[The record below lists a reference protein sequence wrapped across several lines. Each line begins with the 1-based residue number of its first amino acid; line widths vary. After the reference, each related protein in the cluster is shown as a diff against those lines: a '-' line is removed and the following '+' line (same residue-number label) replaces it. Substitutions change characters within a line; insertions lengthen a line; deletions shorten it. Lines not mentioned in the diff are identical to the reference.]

1 MRISLKIALSI
12 SLLVVVALLILGISL
27 YNLRRVNNIVRH
39 VAAVA
44 APKVVVGSEIGS
56 ALNDVQLAQRN
67 ILLLTRQEDRQKIAD
82 SFPAIR
88 ERMNRSLGELD
99 RLAKEGGGDNN
110 AEVLR
115 KNWDDLMQVNQEIS
129 VKALKNTA
137 DKARGLTLGASAAAF
152 DACLASIDE
161 LAALLTKSSAFAARP
176 ALERVNTARADIF
189 ALQILEKNVTMENDS
204 QKILDLL
211 QKSRAL
217 IQKLDPEVAEIVA
230 GKKLPASIRE
240 KCARFGAYYGE
251 VRKSSLATIELA
263 SQNEDQHAFVL
274 AETSGKEKGDAVA
287 RLVGAVNTEA
297 MRDFDTQTK
306 LSEQAVNSAVFWQ
319 TIISIVGLA
328 VSLILVTIVVRGV
341 IRGLAGATDTLA
353 LTADHVN
360 SAAGAISGANQ
371 HLAAGSDTQ
380 IRQLQDTAKT
390 LADMASMT
398 RQSAATAAKTKAT
411 TAATVKLVASGSE
424 AVRDMSSAMSD
435 INDQSEKI
443 SQIIKT
449 IEEIAF
455 QTNLLALNAAV
466 EAARAGEAGK
476 GFAVVA
482 DEVRNL
488 ASRSAQA
495 ARDTS
500 ELIVGTVDKVKH
512 GSDIASRL
520 ADSFKAIE
528 EGTNEFNAHIQE
540 ISRATDEQA
549 QGVEQVNANM
559 SGLERTTQDNA
570 QHVESSAGASGN
582 LMQQADA
589 LTNIVESLTTM
600 VQGEGGTHVSSAAV
614 PARPSRQAPRAAQP
628 RLSAPGKVLRP
639 NDIVAMD

>member
-27 YNLRRVNNIVRH
+27 YNLRRVNEIVRH
-39 VAAVA
+39 VAAII
-44 APKVVVGSEIGS
+44 APKVVVSSEIGT

-82 SFPAIR
+82 SFPAIS

-99 RLAKEGGGDNN
+99 RLAKAGGGDNN
-110 AEVLR
+110 ADVLR
-115 KNWDDLMQVNQEIS
+115 KNWDDLMRVNQEIS

-137 DKARGLTLGASAAAF
+137 DKARTLTLGASASAF
-152 DACLASIDE
+152 DACLASLDE

-176 ALERVNTARADIF
+176 ALERVNTTRADIF
-189 ALQILEKNVTMENDS
+189 ALQILEKNVTMENDGA
-204 QKILDLL
+204 KIQDLV
-211 QKSRAL
+211 QKSQTL
-217 IQKLDPEVAEIVA
+217 VQKLDPEVEEIVQ

-240 KCARFGAYYGE
+240 KCVRFGQLFAE
-251 VRKSSLATIELA
+251 VRKASLATIEIA
-263 SQNEDQHAFVL
+263 SQNEDQQAFVL
-274 AETSGKEKGDAVA
+274 AETSGREKGDAVA
-287 RLVGAVNTEA
+287 RLVGAVNAEA
-297 MRDFDTQTK
+297 MQEFDQGTK
-306 LSEQAVNSAVFWQ
+306 QSEAAVRSSALWQ
-319 TIISIVGLA
+319 TVISVVGLA
-328 VSLILVTIVVRGV
+328 VSLALVTFVVRGV
-341 IRGLAGATDTLA
+341 IRGLNSATNTLA

-360 SAAGAISGANQ
+360 DAAGSISDANR

-380 IRQLQDTAKT
+380 IRQLQDTSQT
-390 LADMASMT
+390 LAEMASMT
-398 RQSAATAAKTKAT
+398 RQSAETAAKTKAT

-424 AVRDMSSAMSD
+424 AVRDMSAAMSD
-435 INDQSEKI
+435 INNQSEKI

-512 GSDIASRL
+512 GSGIASRL

-528 EGTNEFNAHIQE
+528 EGTNEFNTHIQE

-549 QGVEQVNANM
+549 HGVEQVNTNM
-559 SGLERTTQDNA
+559 AGLERTTQDNA
-570 QHVESSAGASGN
+570 GHVESSANSSGN

-589 LTNIVESLTTM
+589 LTHIVDSLTHM
-600 VQGEGGTHVSSAAV
+600 VQGKGATPSAA
-614 PARPSRQAPRAAQP
+614 AYQTRPPGRSTPSP
-628 RLSAPGKVLRP
+628 RLPGPGKVLRP
-639 NDIVAMD
+639 DEIISLD